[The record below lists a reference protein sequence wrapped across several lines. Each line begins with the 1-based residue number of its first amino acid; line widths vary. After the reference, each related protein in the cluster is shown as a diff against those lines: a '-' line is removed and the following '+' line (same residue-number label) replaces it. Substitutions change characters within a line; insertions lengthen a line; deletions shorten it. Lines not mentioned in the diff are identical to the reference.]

1 MIGPNPPLVRTNR
14 ATFKTQHD
22 MAPVHFSSQIRDM
35 QPCTENLRSRGP
47 SRFWNAQ
54 LDAQL
59 VLRKRLKIST
69 ADDQLW
75 SIGLQSI

>member
-1 MIGPNPPLVRTNR
+1 
-14 ATFKTQHD
+14 
-22 MAPVHFSSQIRDM
+22 M
-35 QPCTENLRSRGP
+35 QPLFGKPPGP